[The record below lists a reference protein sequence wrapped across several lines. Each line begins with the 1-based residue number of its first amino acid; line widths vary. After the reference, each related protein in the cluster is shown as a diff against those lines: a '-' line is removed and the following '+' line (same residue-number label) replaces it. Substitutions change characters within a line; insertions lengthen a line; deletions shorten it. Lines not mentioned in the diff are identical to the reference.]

1 MSFISIVN
9 CKYSLGELKNTSE
22 DDYNRLTATPDG
34 AGGDMLDKLEEPY
47 GVNIFEKNMSVMG
60 DAITALCAEESA
72 QTFKITGFKA
82 RPYLLKGKEM
92 RIFRTPIPCEWVGGD
107 EDRALLLAQKL
118 VGCKIYNNEQDAIDA
133 WKEKEAANAEIEV
146 ENIASQNEN
155 AI

>member
-9 CKYSLGELKNTSE
+9 CNYSLGELKTTSQ
-22 DDYNRLTATPDG
+22 DSYNRLTATPDG
-34 AGGDMLDKLEEPY
+34 AGGDMLDRLEEPY
-47 GVNIFEKNMSVMG
+47 GLNIFEKNMSVMG
-60 DAITALCAEESA
+60 DSITALCAEDSV

-107 EDRALLLAQKL
+107 EERALMLAQKL
-118 VGCKIYNNEQDAIDA
+118 VGCKIYQNEEDAIAA
-133 WKEKEAANAEIEV
+133 WKEKEAADAEIEI

-155 AI
+155 AM

>member
-1 MSFISIVN
+1 MKFISIVN
-9 CKYSLGELKNTSE
+9 CSYSLGELKKTSE

-34 AGGDMLDKLEEPY
+34 AGGDMLDRLEEPY

-60 DAITALCAEESA
+60 DAITALCAEESVE
-72 QTFKITGFKA
+72 TYKITGFKA

-107 EDRALLLAQKL
+107 EERALMLAQKL
-118 VGCKIYNNEQDAIDA
+118 VGCKIYEAESDAIAA
-133 WKEKEAANAEIEV
+133 WEEKEAANAEIEV
-146 ENIASQNEN
+146 ENIAAQNEN